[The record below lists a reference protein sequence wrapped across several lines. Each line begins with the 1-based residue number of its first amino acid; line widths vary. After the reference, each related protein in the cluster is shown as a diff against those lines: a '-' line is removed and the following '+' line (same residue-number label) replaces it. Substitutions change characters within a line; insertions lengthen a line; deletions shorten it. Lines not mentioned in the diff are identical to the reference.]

1 MKFTRAIIA
10 TITFLLAFG
19 MGGAAAHATT
29 APAEYDP
36 TFVIAVPQP
45 SINENG
51 CAIPP
56 TNEYPE
62 YLDYA
67 FNVQADTAIFTATVK
82 PEHQVAVQVTAFG
95 RAEAG
100 PEVSYTL
107 AVTPGCTVD
116 GIVIGDNADL
126 YPAPPV
132 EPPAAPIETPVT
144 APTEVTTPSP
154 VTPEAADI
162 PRTEL
167 AYTGAK
173 DIFLAVIGVGIVA
186 LGVVLIRRS
195 RKTV

>member
-1 MKFTRAIIA
+1 MKFTRVLFAAIA
-10 TITFLLAFG
+10 LFLAFG
-19 MGGAAAHATT
+19 IGGTAAHATT
-29 APAEYDP
+29 TPVEDDP
-36 TFVIAVPQP
+36 TFVIPISQP
-45 SINENG
+45 TINENG

-56 TNEYPE
+56 LNEYPQ
-62 YLDYA
+62 YVDYA
-67 FNVQADTAIFTATVK
+67 FNVQADTAVFTATVK

-154 VTPEAADI
+154 VTPEAAGI

-186 LGVVLIRRS
+186 LGVALIRRS
-195 RKTV
+195 RKIS